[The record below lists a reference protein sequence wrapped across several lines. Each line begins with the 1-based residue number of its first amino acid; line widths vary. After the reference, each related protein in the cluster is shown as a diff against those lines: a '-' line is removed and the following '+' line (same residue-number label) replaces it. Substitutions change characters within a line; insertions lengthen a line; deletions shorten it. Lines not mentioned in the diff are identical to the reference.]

1 VTAALSHDSNV
12 QSTGT
17 MKKRLLTRW
26 DYKSSLL
33 FVVPAVVSIL
43 VFLLYPFVY
52 TLLLSL
58 SKIDLMTGKMTFVGV
73 RQYLGLFRSSDFI
86 DSIVRTIKFAL
97 FCTVLASVLGSA
109 FALFLNQRFVGR
121 GFARSI
127 LILPW
132 AVPWVVIGI
141 MWHWVLNTQFGSL
154 NGILYQLGFIDE
166 YLPFLSST
174 KTILYYTALPCVWRQ
189 ASFSAIL
196 LLASIQTIPED
207 LYEAATIDGA
217 NMLQKF
223 VNITLPW
230 MMPTMMIVIMI
241 NTLYGLMQFDTVFIM
256 TEGGPANASEI
267 IAIHM
272 YRTAFEKLKLGAGAA
287 IGYVLTL
294 LCIILGLFY
303 VNVLNKIEK
312 RY

>member
-1 VTAALSHDSNV
+1 
-12 QSTGT
+12 

-26 DYKSSLL
+26 DYRSSLL
-33 FVVPAVVSIL
+33 FVIPAVVSIL
-43 VFLLYPFVY
+43 LFLFYPFIY

-58 SKIDLMTGKMTFVGV
+58 SKIDLMTGKMTFVGIK
-73 RQYLGLFRSSDFI
+73 QYVDLFKSKGFI
-86 DSIVRTIKFAL
+86 ESIIRTIKFAL
-97 FCTVLASVLGSA
+97 FCTVLSTALGTG
-109 FALFLNQRFVGR
+109 FALFLNQKFIGR
-121 GFARSI
+121 GFARGI

-141 MWHWVLNTQFGSL
+141 MWHWILNAQFGSL
-154 NGILYQLGFIDE
+154 NGLLYQLGIIDE
-166 YLPFLSST
+166 YIPFLSNI
-174 KTILYYTALPCVWRQ
+174 KAILYYTALPCIWRQ

-196 LLASIQTIPED
+196 LLASIQTVPED
-207 LYEAATIDGA
+207 LYEAAKIDGA
-217 NMLQKF
+217 SMIQRF
-223 VNITLPW
+223 MSITLPW

-272 YRTAFEKLKLGAGAA
+272 YRTAFEKLKLGAGAS
-287 IGYVLTL
+287 IGYVLTMI
-294 LCIILGLFY
+294 CIILGLFY

-312 RY
+312 KY